1 MSLEA
6 PGHKSENEIA
16 REELELEKQRIRE
29 VIDWLIIATEAALYP
44 HIFQP
49 KHGESFLIYIS

>member
-29 VIDWLIIATEAALYP
+29 VIDWLIIAAENIPLTTK
-44 HIFQP
+44 IW
-49 KHGESFLIYIS
+49 